1 MVIFYVE
8 KGISWF
14 LLGFFYVDQAGYLM
28 IFPWSPHD
36 RLRGL
41 AEEIGGHAAD
51 IEAASKEKQ
60 NATELR
66 ETTRSDF
73 VATLKDPDLR
83 DLPMG
88 SLWDTRHGKHRKTM
102 ETSKIELIQ
111 LVKGTAMLSWT
122 ATY

>member
-1 MVIFYVE
+1 MKHGDFSLPNYFFMVIFHRF
-8 KGISWF
+8 F
-14 LLGFFYVDQAGYLM
+14 LC
-28 IFPWSPHD
+28 FPGRVSPHPP
-36 RLRGL
+36 RGL

-83 DLPMG
+83 DLPMVV
-88 SLWDTRHGKHRKTM
+88 LWENHRKTIG
-102 ETSKIELIQ
+102 KWWLYP
-111 LVKGTAMLSWT
+111 LVN
-122 ATY
+122 

>member
-88 SLWDTRHGKHRKTM
+88 SLWDTRHGKHRKNYGNIKDRTNPTG
-102 ETSKIELIQ
+102 E
-111 LVKGTAMLSWT
+111 GTAMLSWT

>member
-83 DLPMG
+83 DLFGIPGMVNIE
-88 SLWDTRHGKHRKTM
+88 KTM